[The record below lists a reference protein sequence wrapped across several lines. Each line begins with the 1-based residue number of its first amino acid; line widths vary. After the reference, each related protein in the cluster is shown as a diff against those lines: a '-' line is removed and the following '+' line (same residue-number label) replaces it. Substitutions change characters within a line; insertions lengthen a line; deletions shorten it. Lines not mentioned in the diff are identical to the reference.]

1 MTNEKKLKDLMARMV
16 SMSPQP
22 PEYPEEIEMAQPSNQ
37 RRRSPAVIFAVAAAA
52 VLALAIPLALWQGAE
67 ETPVGGGTTTVPP
80 VTTTEPWT
88 ETTVIEST
96 STTVPLPVEVAGVV
110 YLIQD
115 PGNSFTGDPA
125 LVPFLVTATDDTG
138 VLSNGSAVG
147 LLTKLGELG
156 ATLPD
161 GFTTVLPD
169 GVEVT
174 ELPSDATL
182 PRVIALDFNERF
194 LDGAGG
200 TLADFTMINQI
211 VYTATQ
217 GEPGSRVQFTVNG
230 EPIEAFGTD
239 GLMLLDPIG
248 REDFLTEVN
257 PIILVEPVTVDALG
271 LIKVVGR
278 ANVFEANV
286 SYRVTGTDV
295 EGFDT
300 ATCGT
305 GCWGD
310 FDFTLNADHVVGGSA
325 IEIFVSS
332 AEDGSPTFVVS
343 IPLSA
348 VLPVREGQSP

>member
-22 PEYPEEIEMAQPSNQ
+22 PDYPEEIEMAKPVNQ
-37 RRRSPAVIFAVAAAA
+37 KRRSPAVIFAVAAVA
-52 VLALAIPLALWQGAE
+52 VLALAIPLALWRGE
-67 ETPVGGGTTTVPP
+67 EPPPLGGGTTVPP
-80 VTTTEPWT
+80 DQTTQPGT
-88 ETTVIEST
+88 ETT
-96 STTVPLPVEVAGVV
+96 TTPAPLPVEVAGVV

-115 PGNSFTGDPA
+115 PGNSFTGNPA

-182 PRVIALDFNERF
+182 PRVIALDFNQRF

-200 TLADFTMINQI
+200 PLADFTMLNQI

-217 GEPGSRVQFTVNG
+217 GEPESRVQFTVNG

-239 GLMLLDPIG
+239 GLTLLEPVG
-248 REDFLTEVN
+248 RADFLNEVN

-348 VLPVREGQSP
+348 VLEVREGQS

>member
-22 PEYPEEIEMAQPSNQ
+22 PEYPEEIEMAQPANQ
-37 RRRSPAVIFAVAAAA
+37 KRRSPAVIFAVAAVA
-52 VLALAIPLALWQGAE
+52 VLALAIPLALWPGE
-67 ETPVGGGTTTVPP
+67 EPPPLGGGTTVPP
-80 VTTTEPWT
+80 DQTTQPGP
-88 ETTVIEST
+88 ETTVPA
-96 STTVPLPVEVAGVV
+96 PLPVEVAGVV

-115 PGNSFTGDPA
+115 PGNSSSGNPA

-200 TLADFTMINQI
+200 PLADFTMLNQI

-217 GEPGSRVQFTVNG
+217 GEPESRVQFTVNG

-239 GLMLLDPIG
+239 GLMLLDPVG

-332 AEDGSPTFVVS
+332 AEDGSPNFVVS